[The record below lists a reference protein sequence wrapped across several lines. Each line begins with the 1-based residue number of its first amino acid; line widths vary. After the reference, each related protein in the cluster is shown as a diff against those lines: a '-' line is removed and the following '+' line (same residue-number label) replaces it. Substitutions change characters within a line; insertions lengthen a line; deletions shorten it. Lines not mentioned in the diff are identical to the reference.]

1 MQILNLSDLT
11 GETRETVDPFI
22 NQSNQGDQMDQDGKS
37 WVEIFGGK
45 YTHWVFEALCFCFCV
60 ESAEEKDEGEKRR
73 RRNVT
78 LSRLES

>member
-11 GETRETVDPFI
+11 GEARETVDPFI
-22 NQSNQGDQMDQDGKS
+22 NQSNQGDQMDQDGKG
-37 WVEIFGGK
+37 WVENI
-45 YTHWVFEALCFCFCV
+45 YIHWVFEALCFCFCV